1 MTTALVP
8 YEEKKVSFYFN
19 LVEDDIE
26 LIDRESVKRDLPEML
41 GRALARSWIDTDY
54 KKALSFDVKST
65 LAKGGVILPDEYE
78 CKYESSSGQRAKIVV
93 YEKTSSNFKVRVC
106 GLSLTMVASR
116 QEKLCKKDRFIQL

>member
-8 YEEKKVSFYFN
+8 YEEKVSFYFN

-26 LIDRESVKRDLPEML
+26 LIDHESVKKYLPDIL

-65 LAKGGVILPDEYE
+65 LAKGGVIYQM
-78 CKYESSSGQRAKIVV
+78 SMSAN
-93 YEKTSSNFKVRVC
+93 TN
-106 GLSLTMVASR
+106 
-116 QEKLCKKDRFIQL
+116 

>member
-8 YEEKKVSFYFN
+8 YDEKKVSFYFN

-26 LIDRESVKRDLPEML
+26 LIDRESVKRYLPDIQ

-65 LAKGGVILPDEYE
+65 LAKGGVLVPDEYE
-78 CKYESSSGQRAKIVV
+78 CQYEASSGQRAKIVV
-93 YEKTSSNFKVRVC
+93 YEKTSSNFRIRVC

-116 QEKLCKKDRFIQL
+116 QEKSWKTDRFTLL

>member
-8 YEEKKVSFYFN
+8 YDEKKVSFYFN

-26 LIDRESVKRDLPEML
+26 LIDRESVKRYLPDIL

-65 LAKGGVILPDEYE
+65 LAKGGVLVPDEYE
-78 CKYESSSGQRAKIVV
+78 CQYEASSGQRAKIVV
-93 YEKTSSNFKVRVC
+93 YEKTSSNFKIRVC

-116 QEKLCKKDRFIQL
+116 